1 MRLSVGLRLYLLVVL
16 FAIGCT
22 ALAAILIWLQE
33 QRAWEARA
41 SQLQTLVES
50 AIGVLETHKKLADA
64 GTLSEADGKQRA
76 LDIIM
81 DMRYGGG
88 GYFTVW
94 ERSPQVLM
102 LATGG
107 QKQLIGKPQI
117 DQKDL
122 NGRYFIRDML
132 KEFERSQHML
142 FHILWTRPG
151 LTEPVTK
158 TNFVKLY
165 QPWNMLVMSGLFGDD
180 IAVER
185 TKSILQAAI
194 ATVSLI
200 AGLGI
205 VAIVIARGI
214 AVPLTQL

>member
-64 GTLSEADGKQRA
+64 GSLSEADGKQRA

-151 LTEPVTK
+151 LTEPVTIQAP
-158 TNFVKLY
+158 TVPGAVTVEKL
-165 QPWNMLVMSGLFGDD
+165 PDTAGNWKSPLVNGAAVVEVGMLKASAANAQTPVMVARMSLL
-180 IAVER
+180 I
-185 TKSILQAAI
+185 SMIL
-194 ATVSLI
+194 
-200 AGLGI
+200 
-205 VAIVIARGI
+205 
-214 AVPLTQL
+214 